1 MMEISLIEAIDC
13 HSHFDHGAVHDRN
26 PEEPELQLCTIPALR
41 KQYQRVGIQK
51 AAFSSFASVLSPE
64 EVTEENEL
72 LFALSQEED
81 WIYQWVVI
89 DPRDPET
96 FRQADRML
104 SSSKCLGI
112 KIHPSYHGY
121 DIMECGDRIFE
132 FANLKKAVVL
142 MHPQHVEKMPSFAD
156 RYPDMKLIIAHLGT
170 RAHIDAIR
178 RAKHGNIYTDTSGKN
193 SYLNNVVERAVSEVG
208 SEHIL
213 FGTDTYSAAFQ
224 YGRIL
229 FAGISQ
235 QDKENILFRNALR
248 LFPKL
253 AEGNRAI

>member
-1 MMEISLIEAIDC
+1 MEIRWIEAIDC

-26 PEEPELQLCTIPALR
+26 PEEQELQLCTLPALR
-41 KQYQRVGIQK
+41 KQYQRAGIQK
-51 AAFSSFASVLSPE
+51 VAFSSFASVLSPE
-64 EVTEENEL
+64 EVAEENEL

-89 DPRDPET
+89 DPRGPET

-104 SSSKCLGI
+104 SSPKCLGI
-112 KIHPSYHGY
+112 KIHPSCHGY
-121 DIMECGDRIFE
+121 DIMEYGDRIFE
-132 FANLKKAVVL
+132 YANVKKAAVL

-156 RYPDMKLIIAHLGT
+156 RYPEMKLIIAHLGSM
-170 RAHIDAIR
+170 AHISAIR

-193 SYLNNVVERAVSEVG
+193 SYLNNVVEKAVVEAG

-253 AEGNRAI
+253 ADSNDIL